1 MKSTMKKKE
10 SIFRDKCD
18 CCKSFKVC
26 KGYNGMILCDDC
38 IIKMNENKTENKEI
52 KELKNLK
59 VSYSEMT
66 IYDFIE
72 EGE

>member
-1 MKSTMKKKE
+1 
-10 SIFRDKCD
+10 
-18 CCKSFKVC
+18 
-26 KGYNGMILCDDC
+26 MILCDDC
-38 IIKMNENKTENKEI
+38 IIKMNANKTENKEI

-59 VSYSEMT
+59 ASYVEMT